1 MALSQTE
8 FERLLADPAKRIVG
22 DIVWV
27 DDLSHPPARKFRV
40 EVESDTGWPLF
51 LQGWWNPAS
60 EKLCY
65 TLFYRGAGRIVGLD
79 LGYDGHTNRDGQ
91 VLRDTH
97 KHRWSEHAADKDAY
111 TPLDITADWHEPVE
125 VWRQFCAETSIVHAG
140 EMPVPIVE
148 GAQFDDAG

>member
-1 MALSQTE
+1 MLSEDE
-8 FERLLADPAKRIVG
+8 FEAILADSSKRIAADV
-22 DIVWV
+22 VWR

-79 LGYDGHTNRDGQ
+79 LGYDGHTNHDGQ
-91 VLRDTH
+91 VLRGTH

-111 TPLDITADWHEPVE
+111 TPLDITTGWHEPVE
-125 VWRQFCAETSIVHAG
+125 VWRQFCAETGIVHAG
-140 EMPVPIVE
+140 AMLAPIVE
-148 GAQFDDAG
+148 GAQSDGAG